1 MGHDLFQG
9 GMAFVGE
16 TPWHRLGTAVESH
29 ITAEQMMCAANL
41 DWRVRKQPAPGAR
54 LLDAGRKV
62 YDRYIVLRD
71 PVGDETEAVALA
83 IVGKDY
89 ESLQNV
95 DAFTFFEPFIDN
107 GWAEFHTAGALGNG
121 ERVWALARLSEQ
133 MVIHGDDPVDRFLLL
148 SNSHDGS
155 SAVTVRFTPVR
166 VVCQNTLSL
175 AQAGGTGVVSVRHTR
190 KIRHNLKKTQA
201 QALKRLSDAVFAEAG
216 SLFACM
222 AECSVAPAAVDGY
235 LETLFPRTRRQK
247 TQGLEPERWAR
258 VKQILGDEAVT
269 PSATRETLWALYN
282 AVVRDEDYRRT
293 REVTA
298 DARLERVWFGRGY
311 GLKRKALET
320 ARVQLDS
327 AA

>member
-9 GMAFVGE
+9 SMAFVGE

-29 ITAEQMMCAANL
+29 VRAEQMMCAANL
-41 DWRVRKQPAPGAR
+41 DWQVQKEPAPGAR
-54 LLDAGRKV
+54 LLAPRRIH
-62 YDRYIVLRD
+62 DRYIVLRD

-83 IVGKDY
+83 IVSKEY
-89 ESLQNV
+89 EPLQNV

-121 ERVWALARLSEQ
+121 ERVWALARLSEH
-133 MVIHGDDPVDRFLLL
+133 MVIHGDDPIDRFLLL

-175 AQAGGTGVVSVRHTR
+175 AQADGTGVVSVRHTR
-190 KIRHNLKKTQA
+190 NIRHNLKKAQA
-201 QALKRLSDAVFAEAG
+201 QALKRLSDAVFAEAE
-216 SLFACM
+216 SLFARM
-222 AECSVAPAAVDGY
+222 AERGMAPAAVDGY

-247 TQGLEPERWAR
+247 TQGLEPTRWGR
-258 VKQILGDEAVT
+258 VKQILDDETVT

-293 REVTA
+293 REMTR

-311 GLKRKALET
+311 DLKRKALET
-320 ARVQLDS
+320 ARAQLAS

>member
-1 MGHDLFQG
+1 MGHDLFQSS
-9 GMAFVGE
+9 MAFVGE

-29 ITAEQMMCAANL
+29 VRAEPMMRAANL
-41 DWRVRKQPAPGAR
+41 DWRVRKQSAPGAR
-54 LLDAGRKV
+54 LLDAGREV

-83 IVGKDY
+83 IVGKEY
-89 ESLQNV
+89 EPLQNV
-95 DAFTFFEPFIDN
+95 DAFTFFEPFVDN

-121 ERVWALARLSEQ
+121 ERVWVLARLSEH
-133 MVIHGDDPVDRFLLL
+133 MVIHGDDPIDRFLLL

-155 SAVTVRFTPVR
+155 SAVTVRFTPIR

-175 AQAGGTGVVSVRHTR
+175 AQADGTGVVSVRHTR
-190 KIRHNLKKTQA
+190 KIRDNLKKTQA
-201 QALKRLSDAVFAEAG
+201 QALKHLSDAVFARAE

-222 AECSVAPAAVDGY
+222 AERSMAPAAVDGY
-235 LETLFPRTRRQK
+235 LETLFPRTRLQE
-247 TQGLEPERWAR
+247 TQGLEPTRWGR
-258 VKQILGDEAVT
+258 VKQILDDETVT
-269 PSATRETLWALYN
+269 PSATRETLWAVYN

-293 REVTA
+293 REVTR

-311 GLKRKALET
+311 DLKRKALET
-320 ARVQLDS
+320 ARAQLAS

>member
-9 GMAFVGE
+9 SMAFVGE

-29 ITAEQMMCAANL
+29 VRAEQMMCAANL
-41 DWRVRKQPAPGAR
+41 DWQVQKEPAPGAR
-54 LLDAGRKV
+54 LLAPRRI

-83 IVGKDY
+83 IVGKEY
-89 ESLQNV
+89 EPLQNV

-121 ERVWALARLSEQ
+121 ERVWVLARLSEH
-133 MVIHGDDPVDRFLLL
+133 MVIHGDDPIDRFLLL

-155 SAVTVRFTPVR
+155 SAVTVRFTPIR

-175 AQAGGTGVVSVRHTR
+175 AQADGTGVVSVRHTR
-190 KIRHNLKKTQA
+190 KIRDNLKKTQA
-201 QALKRLSDAVFAEAG
+201 QALKRLSDAVFARAE
-216 SLFACM
+216 SLFARM
-222 AECSVAPAAVDGY
+222 AERSMAPAAVDGY
-235 LETLFPRTRRQK
+235 LETLFPRTRLQE
-247 TQGLEPERWAR
+247 TQGLEPTRWGR
-258 VKQILGDEAVT
+258 VKQILDDETVT

-293 REVTA
+293 REMTR

-311 GLKRKALET
+311 DLKRKALET

>member
-9 GMAFVGE
+9 SMAFVGE

-29 ITAEQMMCAANL
+29 VRAEQMMCAANL
-41 DWRVRKQPAPGAR
+41 DWQVQKEPAPGAR
-54 LLDAGRKV
+54 LLAPGHI

-83 IVGKDY
+83 IVGKEY
-89 ESLQNV
+89 EPLQNV

-121 ERVWALARLSEQ
+121 ERVWALARLSEH
-133 MVIHGDDPVDRFLLL
+133 MVIHGDDPIDRFLLL

-175 AQAGGTGVVSVRHTR
+175 AQADGTGVVSVRHTR
-190 KIRHNLKKTQA
+190 NIRDNLKKTQA
-201 QALKRLSDAVFAEAG
+201 QALKRLSDAVFARAE
-216 SLFACM
+216 SLFARM
-222 AECSVAPAAVDGY
+222 AERSMAPAAVDGY

-247 TQGLEPERWAR
+247 TQGLEPTRWGR
-258 VKQILGDEAVT
+258 VKQILDDETVT

-293 REVTA
+293 REMTR

-311 GLKRKALET
+311 DLKRKALET